1 MSSDDTKKID
11 LTPPSDEAA
20 QAWFE
25 SLSDNDKQL
34 VRNQQMINKLTSKK
48 QDEEPSWGRLGDSE
62 FLKERLRRYG
72 F

>member
-1 MSSDDTKKID
+1 MSDNAKKVD

-34 VRNQQMINKLTSKK
+34 VRNQQMINKLTNKK
-48 QDEEPSWGRLGDSE
+48 QDEEPAWGRLDDAE
-62 FLKERLRRYG
+62 FLKQRLLKYG